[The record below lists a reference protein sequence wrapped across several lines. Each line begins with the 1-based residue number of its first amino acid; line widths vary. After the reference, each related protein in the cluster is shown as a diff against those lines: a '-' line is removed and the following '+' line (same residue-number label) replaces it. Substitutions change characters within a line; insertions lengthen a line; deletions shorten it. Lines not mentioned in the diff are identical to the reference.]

1 MDQKIWDNLAVDYD
15 KSVEDNENQLIVNY
29 IKKEIDIL
37 ATLCKQICKLNN
49 NCSIIDMGAG
59 TGRVVF
65 ALDKKLHN
73 SNVQFYGVEISESM
87 LNYANKKKYNHERSS
102 KVEFLKYDLTN
113 SNLFKYFNL
122 NKTNIVM
129 CSYNTLGVIPFDKRQ
144 KFIDNMK
151 TIAGEKGLTILTAF
165 NGDNFTFVA
174 PKLYN
179 SMIPMIRQIEND
191 SFDEKNRI
199 FQNSLGFHSQW
210 FTKNELK
217 CMLDSDV
224 EPIPI
229 DVSINDVSYTF
240 GNVFLDR
247 NISEF

>member
-15 KSVEDNENQLIVNY
+15 KSVENNENSLIVNY
-29 IKKEIDIL
+29 LKREIDIL
-37 ATLCKQICKLNN
+37 ATLCESMCRLNN

-73 SNVQFYGVEISESM
+73 TNVQFYGVEISEPM
-87 LNYANKKKYNHERSS
+87 LNYAHKKNLNHERFS
-102 KVEFLKYDLTN
+102 KIDFIKSDLTN
-113 SNLFKYFNL
+113 SNLYKYFNL
-122 NKTNIVM
+122 NETNIVI

-144 KFIDNMK
+144 KFVDNMK
-151 TIAGEKGLTILTAF
+151 TIAGEKGLVILTTF
-165 NGDNFTFVA
+165 NGDNFSFVA

-179 SMIPMIRQIEND
+179 SMMPMIRQIDDD
-191 SFDEKNRI
+191 SFDEKNRL

-217 CMLDSDV
+217 SMLNSDV
-224 EPIPI
+224 DPISI
-229 DVSINDVSYTF
+229 DVTINDASYTF
-240 GNVFLDR
+240 GNVFVDR
-247 NISEF
+247 AI

>member
-15 KSVEDNENQLIVNY
+15 KSVEDNENSLIVNY
-29 IKKEIDIL
+29 LEREIDIL
-37 ATLCKQICKLNN
+37 TTLCERMCRLNN

-73 SNVQFYGVEISESM
+73 TNVQFYGVEISEPM
-87 LNYANKKKYNHERSS
+87 LNYAHKKNLNHERFS
-102 KVEFLKYDLTN
+102 KIDFVKSDLTN
-113 SNLFKYFNL
+113 SNLYKYFNL
-122 NKTNIVM
+122 NETNIVI

-144 KFIDNMK
+144 KFVDNMK
-151 TIAGEKGLTILTAF
+151 TIAGEKGLVILTTF
-165 NGDNFTFVA
+165 NGDNFSFVA

-179 SMIPMIRQIEND
+179 SMMPMIRQIDDD
-191 SFDEKNRI
+191 SFDEKNRL

-217 CMLDSDV
+217 SMLNSDV
-224 EPIPI
+224 EPISI
-229 DVSINDVSYTF
+229 DVTINDVSYTF
-240 GNVFLDR
+240 GNVFVDR
-247 NISEF
+247 AI

>member
-15 KSVEDNENQLIVNY
+15 KSVENNENSLIVNY
-29 IKKEIDIL
+29 LKREIDIL
-37 ATLCKQICKLNN
+37 TNLCERMCKLNH

-73 SNVQFYGVEISESM
+73 TNVQFYGVEISEPM
-87 LNYANKKKYNHERSS
+87 LNYAHKKNHNHERFS
-102 KVEFLKYDLTN
+102 KIDFLKSDLTN
-113 SNLFKYFNL
+113 SNLYKYFNL
-122 NKTNIVM
+122 NETNIVI

-151 TIAGEKGLTILTAF
+151 TIAGEKGLVILTSF
-165 NGDNFTFVA
+165 NGDNFSFVA

-179 SMIPMIRQIEND
+179 SMMPMIRQIDDD
-191 SFDEKNRI
+191 SFDDKNRL

-217 CMLDSDV
+217 SMLNSDV
-224 EPIPI
+224 DPISI
-229 DVSINDVSYTF
+229 DVIINDLSYTF
-240 GNVFLDR
+240 GNVFVDR
-247 NISEF
+247 II

>member
-15 KSVEDNENQLIVNY
+15 KSVEDNENSLIVNY
-29 IKKEIDIL
+29 LKREIDIL
-37 ATLCKQICKLNN
+37 ATLCESMCRLNN

-73 SNVQFYGVEISESM
+73 TNVQFYGVEISEPM
-87 LNYANKKKYNHERSS
+87 LNYAHKKNLNHERFS
-102 KVEFLKYDLTN
+102 KIDFVKSDLTN
-113 SNLFKYFNL
+113 SNLYKYFNL
-122 NKTNIVM
+122 NETNIVI

-144 KFIDNMK
+144 KFVDNMK
-151 TIAGEKGLTILTAF
+151 TIAGEKGLVILTTF
-165 NGDNFTFVA
+165 NGDNFSFVA

-179 SMIPMIRQIEND
+179 SMMPMIRQIDDD
-191 SFDEKNRI
+191 SFDEKNRL

-217 CMLDSDV
+217 FMLNSDV
-224 EPIPI
+224 EPISI
-229 DVSINDVSYTF
+229 DVTINDLSYTF
-240 GNVFLDR
+240 GNVFVDR
-247 NISEF
+247 AI

>member
-15 KSVEDNENQLIVNY
+15 KSVENNENSLIVNY
-29 IKKEIDIL
+29 LKREIDIL
-37 ATLCKQICKLNN
+37 ATLCESMCRLNN

-73 SNVQFYGVEISESM
+73 TNVQFYGVEISEPM
-87 LNYANKKKYNHERSS
+87 LNYAHKKNLNHERFS
-102 KVEFLKYDLTN
+102 KIDFVKSDLTN
-113 SNLFKYFNL
+113 SNLYKYFNL
-122 NKTNIVM
+122 NETNIVI

-144 KFIDNMK
+144 KFVDNMK
-151 TIAGEKGLTILTAF
+151 TIAGEKGLVILTTF
-165 NGDNFTFVA
+165 NGDNFSFVA

-179 SMIPMIRQIEND
+179 SMMPMIRQIDDD
-191 SFDEKNRI
+191 SFDEKNRL

-217 CMLDSDV
+217 SMLNSDV
-224 EPIPI
+224 EPISI
-229 DVSINDVSYTF
+229 DVTINDVSYTF
-240 GNVFLDR
+240 GNVFVDR
-247 NISEF
+247 AI

>member
-1 MDQKIWDNLAVDYD
+1 MDQKIWDNLAADYD
-15 KSVEDNENQLIVNY
+15 KSVEDNENSLIVNY
-29 IKKEIDIL
+29 LKREIDIL
-37 ATLCKQICKLNN
+37 TTLCERMCKLNN

-73 SNVQFYGVEISESM
+73 PNVRFYGVEISEPM
-87 LNYANKKKYNHERSS
+87 LNYAQKKNHNHERFS
-102 KVEFLKYDLTN
+102 KIDFLKSDLTN
-113 SNLFKYFNL
+113 SNLHKYFNL
-122 NKTNIVM
+122 NETNIVI

-151 TIAGEKGLTILTAF
+151 IIAGEKGLTILTTF
-165 NGDNFTFVA
+165 NGDNFNFVA

-179 SMIPMIRQIEND
+179 SMMPMIRKIDDD
-191 SFDEKNRI
+191 SFDEKNRL

-217 CMLDSDV
+217 SMLNSDV

-229 DVSINDVSYTF
+229 DVIINDVSYTF
-240 GNVFLDR
+240 GNVFVDR
-247 NISEF
+247 TI

>member
-15 KSVEDNENQLIVNY
+15 KSVEDNENSLIVNY
-29 IKKEIDIL
+29 LKREIDIL
-37 ATLCKQICKLNN
+37 ATLCESMCRLNN

-73 SNVQFYGVEISESM
+73 TNVQFYGVEISEPM
-87 LNYANKKKYNHERSS
+87 LNYAHKKNLNHERFS
-102 KVEFLKYDLTN
+102 KIDFVKSDLTN
-113 SNLFKYFNL
+113 SNLYKYFNL
-122 NKTNIVM
+122 NETNIVI

-144 KFIDNMK
+144 KFVDNMK
-151 TIAGEKGLTILTAF
+151 TIAGEKGLVILTTF
-165 NGDNFTFVA
+165 NGDNFSFVA

-179 SMIPMIRQIEND
+179 SMMPMIRKIDDD
-191 SFDEKNRI
+191 SFDEKNRL

-217 CMLDSDV
+217 SMLNSDV
-224 EPIPI
+224 EPISI
-229 DVSINDVSYTF
+229 DVTINDVSYTF
-240 GNVFLDR
+240 GNVFVDR
-247 NISEF
+247 AI

>member
-15 KSVEDNENQLIVNY
+15 KSVEDNENSLIVNY
-29 IKKEIDIL
+29 LKREIDIL
-37 ATLCKQICKLNN
+37 ATLCESMCRLNN

-73 SNVQFYGVEISESM
+73 TNVQFYGVEISEPM
-87 LNYANKKKYNHERSS
+87 LNYAHKKNLNHERFS
-102 KVEFLKYDLTN
+102 KIDFVKSDLTN
-113 SNLFKYFNL
+113 SNLYKYFNL
-122 NKTNIVM
+122 NETNIVI

-144 KFIDNMK
+144 KFVDNMK
-151 TIAGEKGLTILTAF
+151 TIAGEKGLVILTTF
-165 NGDNFTFVA
+165 NGDNFSFVA

-179 SMIPMIRQIEND
+179 SMMPMIRQIDDD
-191 SFDEKNRI
+191 SFDEKNRL

-217 CMLDSDV
+217 SMLNSDV
-224 EPIPI
+224 EPISI
-229 DVSINDVSYTF
+229 DVTINDLSYTF
-240 GNVFLDR
+240 GNVFVDR
-247 NISEF
+247 AI

>member
-15 KSVEDNENQLIVNY
+15 KSVEDNENSLIVNY
-29 IKKEIDIL
+29 LKREIDIL
-37 ATLCKQICKLNN
+37 TTLCERMCRLNN

-73 SNVQFYGVEISESM
+73 TNVQFYGVEISEPM
-87 LNYANKKKYNHERSS
+87 LNYAHKKNLNHERFS
-102 KVEFLKYDLTN
+102 KIDFVKSDLTN
-113 SNLFKYFNL
+113 SNLYKYFNL
-122 NKTNIVM
+122 NETNIVI

-144 KFIDNMK
+144 KFVDNMK
-151 TIAGEKGLTILTAF
+151 TIAGEKGLVILTTF
-165 NGDNFTFVA
+165 NGDNFSFVA

-179 SMIPMIRQIEND
+179 SMMPMIRQIDDD
-191 SFDEKNRI
+191 SFDEKNRL

-217 CMLDSDV
+217 SMLNSDV
-224 EPIPI
+224 DPISI
-229 DVSINDVSYTF
+229 DVTINDAYYTF
-240 GNVFLDR
+240 GNVFVDR
-247 NISEF
+247 AI

>member
-15 KSVEDNENQLIVNY
+15 KSVENNENSLIVNY
-29 IKKEIDIL
+29 LKREIDIL
-37 ATLCKQICKLNN
+37 ATLCESMCRLNN

-73 SNVQFYGVEISESM
+73 TNVQFYGVEISEPM
-87 LNYANKKKYNHERSS
+87 LNYAHKKNLNHERFS
-102 KVEFLKYDLTN
+102 KIDFVKSDLTN
-113 SNLFKYFNL
+113 SNLYKYFNL
-122 NKTNIVM
+122 NETNIVI

-144 KFIDNMK
+144 KFVDNMK
-151 TIAGEKGLTILTAF
+151 TIAGEKGLVILTTF
-165 NGDNFTFVA
+165 NGDNFSFVA

-179 SMIPMIRQIEND
+179 SMMPMIRQIDDD
-191 SFDEKNRI
+191 SFDEKNRL

-217 CMLDSDV
+217 SMLNSDV
-224 EPIPI
+224 EPISI
-229 DVSINDVSYTF
+229 DVTINDLSYTF
-240 GNVFLDR
+240 GNVFVDR
-247 NISEF
+247 AI

>member
-15 KSVEDNENQLIVNY
+15 KSVEDNENSLIVNY
-29 IKKEIDIL
+29 LKREIDIL
-37 ATLCKQICKLNN
+37 ATLCESMCRLNN

-73 SNVQFYGVEISESM
+73 TNVQFYGVEISEPM
-87 LNYANKKKYNHERSS
+87 LNYAHKKNLNHERFS
-102 KVEFLKYDLTN
+102 KIDFVKSDLTN
-113 SNLFKYFNL
+113 SNLYKYFNL
-122 NKTNIVM
+122 NEINIVI

-144 KFIDNMK
+144 KFVDNMK
-151 TIAGEKGLTILTAF
+151 TIAGEKGLVILTTF
-165 NGDNFTFVA
+165 NGDNFSFVA

-179 SMIPMIRQIEND
+179 SMMPMIRQIDDD
-191 SFDEKNRI
+191 SFDEKNRL

-217 CMLDSDV
+217 SMLNSDV
-224 EPIPI
+224 EPISI
-229 DVSINDVSYTF
+229 DVTINDVCYTF
-240 GNVFLDR
+240 GNVFVDR
-247 NISEF
+247 TI

>member
-15 KSVEDNENQLIVNY
+15 KSVEDNENSLIVNY
-29 IKKEIDIL
+29 LKREIDIL
-37 ATLCKQICKLNN
+37 ATLCESMCRLNN

-73 SNVQFYGVEISESM
+73 TNVQFYGVEISEPM
-87 LNYANKKKYNHERSS
+87 LNYAHKKNLNHERFS
-102 KVEFLKYDLTN
+102 KIDFVKSDLTN
-113 SNLFKYFNL
+113 SNLYKYFNL
-122 NKTNIVM
+122 NETNIVI

-144 KFIDNMK
+144 KFVDNMK
-151 TIAGEKGLTILTAF
+151 TIAGEKGLVILTTF
-165 NGDNFTFVA
+165 NGDNFSFVA

-179 SMIPMIRQIEND
+179 SMMPMIRQIDDD
-191 SFDEKNRI
+191 SFDEKNRL

-217 CMLDSDV
+217 SMLNSDV
-224 EPIPI
+224 EPISI
-229 DVSINDVSYTF
+229 DVTINDVCYTF
-240 GNVFLDR
+240 GNVFVDR
-247 NISEF
+247 AI

>member
-1 MDQKIWDNLAVDYD
+1 
-15 KSVEDNENQLIVNY
+15 
-29 IKKEIDIL
+29 
-37 ATLCKQICKLNN
+37 
-49 NCSIIDMGAG
+49 MGAG

-113 SNLFKYFNL
+113 SNLSKYFNL
-122 NKTNIVM
+122 NETNIVM

-217 CMLDSDV
+217 RMLDSDV

-229 DVSINDVSYTF
+229 DVSINEVSYTF

>member
-15 KSVEDNENQLIVNY
+15 KSVEDNENSLIVNY
-29 IKKEIDIL
+29 LKREIDIL
-37 ATLCKQICKLNN
+37 ATLCESMCRLNN

-73 SNVQFYGVEISESM
+73 TNVQFYGVEISEPM
-87 LNYANKKKYNHERSS
+87 LNYAHKKNLNHERFS
-102 KVEFLKYDLTN
+102 KIDFVKSDLTN
-113 SNLFKYFNL
+113 SNLYKYFNL
-122 NKTNIVM
+122 NETNIVI

-151 TIAGEKGLTILTAF
+151 TIAGEKGLVILTTF
-165 NGDNFTFVA
+165 NGDNFSFVA

-179 SMIPMIRQIEND
+179 SMMPMIRQIDDD
-191 SFDEKNRI
+191 SFDEKNRL

-217 CMLDSDV
+217 SMLNSDV
-224 EPIPI
+224 EPISI
-229 DVSINDVSYTF
+229 DVTINDVSYTF
-240 GNVFLDR
+240 GNVFVDR
-247 NISEF
+247 AI

>member
-15 KSVEDNENQLIVNY
+15 KSVENNENSLIVNY
-29 IKKEIDIL
+29 LKREIDIL
-37 ATLCKQICKLNN
+37 ATLCESMCRLNN

-73 SNVQFYGVEISESM
+73 SNVQFYGVEISEPM
-87 LNYANKKKYNHERSS
+87 LNYAHKKNLIHERFS
-102 KVEFLKYDLTN
+102 KIDFVKSDLTN
-113 SNLFKYFNL
+113 SNLYKYFNL
-122 NKTNIVM
+122 NDINIVI

-144 KFIDNMK
+144 KFVDNMK
-151 TIAGEKGLTILTAF
+151 TIAGEKGLVILTTF
-165 NGDNFTFVA
+165 NGDNFSFVA

-179 SMIPMIRQIEND
+179 SMMPMIRQIDDD
-191 SFDEKNRI
+191 SFDEKNRL

-217 CMLDSDV
+217 SMLNSDV
-224 EPIPI
+224 EPISI
-229 DVSINDVSYTF
+229 DVTINDVSYTF
-240 GNVFLDR
+240 GNVFVDR
-247 NISEF
+247 AI

>member
-15 KSVEDNENQLIVNY
+15 KSVEDNENSLIVNY
-29 IKKEIDIL
+29 LKREIDIL
-37 ATLCKQICKLNN
+37 ATLCESMCRLNN

-73 SNVQFYGVEISESM
+73 TNVQFYGVEISEPM
-87 LNYANKKKYNHERSS
+87 LNYAHKKNLNHERFS
-102 KVEFLKYDLTN
+102 KIDFVKSDLTN
-113 SNLFKYFNL
+113 SNLYKYFNL
-122 NKTNIVM
+122 NETNIVI

-144 KFIDNMK
+144 KFVDNMK
-151 TIAGEKGLTILTAF
+151 TIAGEKGLVILTTF
-165 NGDNFTFVA
+165 NGDNFSFVA

-179 SMIPMIRQIEND
+179 SMMPMIRQIDDD
-191 SFDEKNRI
+191 SFDEKNRL

-217 CMLDSDV
+217 SMLNSDV
-224 EPIPI
+224 DPISI
-229 DVSINDVSYTF
+229 DVTINDASYTF
-240 GNVFLDR
+240 GNVFVDR
-247 NISEF
+247 AI

>member
-15 KSVEDNENQLIVNY
+15 KSVENNENSLIVNY
-29 IKKEIDIL
+29 LKREIDIL
-37 ATLCKQICKLNN
+37 ATLCESMCRLNN

-73 SNVQFYGVEISESM
+73 TNVQFYGVEISEPM
-87 LNYANKKKYNHERSS
+87 LNYAHKKNLNHERFS
-102 KVEFLKYDLTN
+102 KIDFVKSDLTN
-113 SNLFKYFNL
+113 SNLYKYFNL
-122 NKTNIVM
+122 NETNIVI

-144 KFIDNMK
+144 KFVANMK
-151 TIAGEKGLTILTAF
+151 TIAGEKGLVILTTF
-165 NGDNFTFVA
+165 NGDNFSFVA

-179 SMIPMIRQIEND
+179 SMMPMIRQIDDD
-191 SFDEKNRI
+191 SFDEKNRL

-217 CMLDSDV
+217 SMLNSDV
-224 EPIPI
+224 EPISI
-229 DVSINDVSYTF
+229 DVTINDASYTF
-240 GNVFLDR
+240 GNVFVDR
-247 NISEF
+247 AI

>member
-15 KSVEDNENQLIVNY
+15 KSVEDNENSLIVNY
-29 IKKEIDIL
+29 LKREIDIL
-37 ATLCKQICKLNN
+37 ATLCESMCRLNN

-73 SNVQFYGVEISESM
+73 SNVQFYGVEISEPM
-87 LNYANKKKYNHERSS
+87 LNYAHKKNLNHERFS
-102 KVEFLKYDLTN
+102 KIDFVKSDLTN
-113 SNLFKYFNL
+113 SNLYKYFNL
-122 NKTNIVM
+122 NETNIVI

-144 KFIDNMK
+144 KFVDNMK
-151 TIAGEKGLTILTAF
+151 TIAGEKGLVILTTF
-165 NGDNFTFVA
+165 NGDNFSFVA

-179 SMIPMIRQIEND
+179 SMMPMIRQIDDD
-191 SFDEKNRI
+191 SFDEKNRL

-217 CMLDSDV
+217 SMLNSDV
-224 EPIPI
+224 EPISI
-229 DVSINDVSYTF
+229 DVTINDVSYTF
-240 GNVFLDR
+240 GNVFVDR
-247 NISEF
+247 AI

>member
-15 KSVEDNENQLIVNY
+15 KSVEDNENSLIINY
-29 IKKEIDIL
+29 LKREIDIL
-37 ATLCKQICKLNN
+37 ATLCESMCRLNN

-73 SNVQFYGVEISESM
+73 TNVQFYGVEISEPM
-87 LNYANKKKYNHERSS
+87 LNYAHKKNLNHERFS
-102 KVEFLKYDLTN
+102 KIDFVKSDLTN
-113 SNLFKYFNL
+113 SNLYKYFNL
-122 NKTNIVM
+122 NETNIVI

-144 KFIDNMK
+144 KFVDNMK
-151 TIAGEKGLTILTAF
+151 TIAGEKGLVILTTF
-165 NGDNFTFVA
+165 NGDNFSFVA

-179 SMIPMIRQIEND
+179 SMMPMIRQIDDD
-191 SFDEKNRI
+191 SFDEKNRL

-217 CMLDSDV
+217 SMLNSDV
-224 EPIPI
+224 EPISI
-229 DVSINDVSYTF
+229 DVTINDVSYTF
-240 GNVFLDR
+240 GNVFVDR
-247 NISEF
+247 AI

>member
-15 KSVEDNENQLIVNY
+15 KSVENNENSLIVNY
-29 IKKEIDIL
+29 LKREIDIL
-37 ATLCKQICKLNN
+37 ATLCESMCRLNN

-73 SNVQFYGVEISESM
+73 TNVQFYGVEISEPM
-87 LNYANKKKYNHERSS
+87 LNYAHKKNLNHERFS
-102 KVEFLKYDLTN
+102 KIDFVKSDLTN
-113 SNLFKYFNL
+113 SNLYKYFNL
-122 NKTNIVM
+122 NETNIVI

-144 KFIDNMK
+144 KFVDNMK
-151 TIAGEKGLTILTAF
+151 TIAGEKGLVILTTF
-165 NGDNFTFVA
+165 NGDNFSFVA

-179 SMIPMIRQIEND
+179 SMMPMIRQIDDD
-191 SFDEKNRI
+191 SFDEKNRL

-217 CMLDSDV
+217 SMLNSDV
-224 EPIPI
+224 DPISI
-229 DVSINDVSYTF
+229 DVTINDASYTF
-240 GNVFLDR
+240 GNVFVDR
-247 NISEF
+247 AI

>member
-15 KSVEDNENQLIVNY
+15 KSVEDNENSLIVNY
-29 IKKEIDIL
+29 LKREIDIL
-37 ATLCKQICKLNN
+37 ATLCESMCRLNN

-73 SNVQFYGVEISESM
+73 TNVQFYGIEISEPM
-87 LNYANKKKYNHERSS
+87 LNYARKKNHNHERFS
-102 KVEFLKYDLTN
+102 KIDFLKSDLTN
-113 SNLFKYFNL
+113 SNLYKYFNL
-122 NKTNIVM
+122 NETNIVI

-151 TIAGEKGLTILTAF
+151 TIAGEKGLVILTTF
-165 NGDNFTFVA
+165 NGDNFSFVA

-179 SMIPMIRQIEND
+179 SMMPMIRQIDDD
-191 SFDEKNRI
+191 SFDEKNRL

-217 CMLDSDV
+217 SMLNSDV
-224 EPIPI
+224 EPISI
-229 DVSINDVSYTF
+229 DVTINDVSYTF
-240 GNVFLDR
+240 GNVFVDR
-247 NISEF
+247 TI

>member
-15 KSVEDNENQLIVNY
+15 KSVENNENSLIVNY
-29 IKKEIDIL
+29 LKREIDIL
-37 ATLCKQICKLNN
+37 ATLCESMCRLNN

-73 SNVQFYGVEISESM
+73 TNVQFYGVEISEPM
-87 LNYANKKKYNHERSS
+87 LNYAHKKNLNHERFS
-102 KVEFLKYDLTN
+102 KIDFVKSDLTN
-113 SNLFKYFNL
+113 SNLYKYFNL
-122 NKTNIVM
+122 NGTNIVI

-144 KFIDNMK
+144 KFVDNMK
-151 TIAGEKGLTILTAF
+151 TIAGEKGLVILTTF
-165 NGDNFTFVA
+165 NGDNFSFVA

-179 SMIPMIRQIEND
+179 SMMPMIRQIDDD
-191 SFDEKNRI
+191 SFDEKNRL

-217 CMLDSDV
+217 SMLNSDV
-224 EPIPI
+224 EPISI
-229 DVSINDVSYTF
+229 DVTINDASYTF
-240 GNVFLDR
+240 GNVFVDR
-247 NISEF
+247 AI